1 MFQAKAMTTFSTA
14 SISGQFEDAK
24 ICSPVRSAVEFRQ
37 AGCYASC
44 GACGRGSA
52 SPTRSLVTTSS
63 GRQPGTRGHQK
74 LVKFMDYI
82 V

>member
-24 ICSPVRSAVEFRQ
+24 ICSPVRSAVESRQ

-52 SPTRSLVTTSS
+52 SQTRSLVTTSS

-74 LVKFMDYI
+74 LVNFMDYI
-82 V
+82 F